1 MAGYIGTQAVSVNT
15 TSATITGDASI
26 GGDLSL
32 GDSDKALFG
41 AGSDFEIYHDGT
53 NSYLDNNTGALFM
66 RNNGSIVIEDLSG
79 NNIIRGVDGGAVD
92 LYHNG
97 DAKLT
102 TSATGVTVTG
112 KIISDGGI
120 DIDNF
125 NIDGTS
131 ISLSSGGMTINAA
144 DVRIK
149 NVANN
154 ETMLQCDDDGAVNLF
169 NNNDLCLSTAT
180 SGAVTIVNG
189 LSLTNGDLTVAQGHG
204 INFAAQ
210 TQSSASTGSELLNHY
225 EEGTFTP
232 VIDGASTSGTY
243 ELAAA
248 VGKYTRVG
256 GLLHIEWL
264 ITTASSISAGGSGY
278 LRISGFPFVYPTGA
292 AKNLQTIVLTAGVA
306 FTGSYLMSIHD
317 SSAAADTMFFV
328 GVGNDGSNNT
338 VAVGAIGA
346 GDTLRGSFS
355 YMLNNP

>member
-1 MAGYIGTQAVSVNT
+1 
-15 TSATITGDASI
+15 
-26 GGDLSL
+26 
-32 GDSDKALFG
+32 FG

-169 NNNDLCLSTAT
+169 NNNELCLSTAT

-232 VIDGASTSGTY
+232 VIDGA
-243 ELAAA
+243 
-248 VGKYTRVG
+248 
-256 GLLHIEWL
+256 
-264 ITTASSISAGGSGY
+264 
-278 LRISGFPFVYPTGA
+278 
-292 AKNLQTIVLTAGVA
+292 
-306 FTGSYLMSIHD
+306 
-317 SSAAADTMFFV
+317 
-328 GVGNDGSNNT
+328 
-338 VAVGAIGA
+338 
-346 GDTLRGSFS
+346 
-355 YMLNNP
+355 